1 MENNSPQASKQ
12 RYFSLTNLAVDN
24 STSIFIVTFM
34 ILIFG
39 IQSYNRMPKEQFP
52 EVVFP
57 QIYINTPYFGNSA
70 ADIENLV
77 TRPIEKEIQSIQ
89 GIKNVNSTSMQDYS
103 VIIAEFETDE
113 DIDNALR
120 KVKDA
125 VDKSKSELPTDLTQE
140 PYVTDINLSEIPIMT
155 VNVSGNYNND
165 ELRNYADYIKDHLE
179 DIDEVSKVDMK
190 GALEREVQVNADI
203 SRMQAVKVS
212 FGDIANA
219 VSAENLNMSGGELV
233 NNDFRRAIRVVGQ
246 FENVSEIENLIV
258 KSEFQNPIYLKDI
271 ATVKMA
277 YQDRTS
283 YARSDGLPVI
293 SLDVIKRKGQNLLD
307 ASDHVKEVID
317 KVTPDLPSD
326 LRISIF
332 NDQSIHTRDQ
342 VSNLENSIISGVI
355 LVVLVLLFF
364 LGLRNALFVG
374 MAIPWSML
382 MGIMWLYLSGT
393 TMNII
398 VLFSLIL
405 ALGML
410 VDNAIVVVENIYRY
424 MQNGY
429 KGIEAAKRGAGEVAM
444 PIISST
450 ATTLAAFIPLAFWPG
465 IVGNF
470 MQYLPLTLIIV
481 LTSSL
486 LVALVINPVFTATFM
501 KVDKRLEQKSARQR
515 KRRNVLLG
523 VLFMVM
529 VAIGMHL
536 AGIEWARNLLGI
548 AILVTLVNF
557 FFLRRAAFYFQNNL
571 LPILENSYDRFVR
584 FALRRKNPLWFFA
597 GTFGLLFFALALLAI
612 KSPAVIFFSKSDPL
626 YVNAFI
632 ELPIGTDIEATN
644 KLMHS
649 MEDRIKNAIEPYQQ
663 VVESVLVQ
671 IGENTSDPNSPPEP
685 GASPHKSRI
694 TVAFVPS
701 DKRNGVSTVE
711 IMEKIRESLQGYPG
725 VQIVVDQNANGP
737 PTGKPINLEL
747 RGEDINKLATLSEDV
762 INYFNSQ
769 NIPGIEELKADVGI
783 GKPELIVNIDRDAA
797 RRYDVSTYSIAD
809 AIRTSVFGKEISKYK
824 EGEDEYPIQL
834 RVDTTSRNSITDLMN
849 QVITF
854 RDMATGK
861 IAQVPIS
868 AVATNSYNSSYSS
881 IKRKNG
887 DRVITVY
894 SNVLDG
900 YNANSIVT
908 ELKKLMTNYDLPE
921 GFTYEFTGEQ
931 QQQTEDLDFLSTA
944 FAVAIFLIFI
954 IIVAQF
960 NSIVSPFIIMLT
972 VLFSTIGVFLGY
984 AFSGRD
990 FVIVFTGIGII
1001 SLAGVVVN
1009 NAIVLIDY
1017 TQLLL
1022 KQKREALGV
1031 DSDLAL
1037 PLNDVKEAIVMAG
1050 STRLRPVLL
1059 TAITTVLGL
1068 IPLAIG
1074 FNFDFFS
1081 LVQELDPHV
1090 FIGGDNA
1097 TFWGPMAWTVIYG
1110 LVFATFLTLVVVPVM
1125 FWLAHRAK
1133 LAGSR
1138 LFKSNEPSVG

>member
-34 ILIFG
+34 ILLFG

-57 QIYINTPYFGNSA
+57 QIYVNTPYFGNSA

-155 VNVSGNYNND
+155 VNVSGDYNND

-190 GALEREVQVNADI
+190 GALEREVQINADI
-203 SRMQAVKVS
+203 AKMQGVKVS

-307 ASDHVKEVID
+307 ASDHVKEVIE
-317 KVTPDLPSD
+317 KVQPDLPTD

-470 MQYLPLTLIIV
+470 MPC
-481 LTSSL
+481 
-486 LVALVINPVFTATFM
+486 
-501 KVDKRLEQKSARQR
+501 
-515 KRRNVLLG
+515 
-523 VLFMVM
+523 
-529 VAIGMHL
+529 
-536 AGIEWARNLLGI
+536 I
-548 AILVTLVNF
+548 A
-557 FFLRRAAFYFQNNL
+557 
-571 LPILENSYDRFVR
+571 
-584 FALRRKNPLWFFA
+584 
-597 GTFGLLFFALALLAI
+597 
-612 KSPAVIFFSKSDPL
+612 
-626 YVNAFI
+626 
-632 ELPIGTDIEATN
+632 
-644 KLMHS
+644 
-649 MEDRIKNAIEPYQQ
+649 
-663 VVESVLVQ
+663 
-671 IGENTSDPNSPPEP
+671 
-685 GASPHKSRI
+685 
-694 TVAFVPS
+694 
-701 DKRNGVSTVE
+701 
-711 IMEKIRESLQGYPG
+711 
-725 VQIVVDQNANGP
+725 
-737 PTGKPINLEL
+737 
-747 RGEDINKLATLSEDV
+747 
-762 INYFNSQ
+762 
-769 NIPGIEELKADVGI
+769 
-783 GKPELIVNIDRDAA
+783 
-797 RRYDVSTYSIAD
+797 
-809 AIRTSVFGKEISKYK
+809 
-824 EGEDEYPIQL
+824 
-834 RVDTTSRNSITDLMN
+834 
-849 QVITF
+849 
-854 RDMATGK
+854 
-861 IAQVPIS
+861 PIS
-868 AVATNSYNSSYSS
+868 
-881 IKRKNG
+881 
-887 DRVITVY
+887 
-894 SNVLDG
+894 
-900 YNANSIVT
+900 
-908 ELKKLMTNYDLPE
+908 
-921 GFTYEFTGEQ
+921 
-931 QQQTEDLDFLSTA
+931 
-944 FAVAIFLIFI
+944 
-954 IIVAQF
+954 
-960 NSIVSPFIIMLT
+960 
-972 VLFSTIGVFLGY
+972 
-984 AFSGRD
+984 
-990 FVIVFTGIGII
+990 
-1001 SLAGVVVN
+1001 
-1009 NAIVLIDY
+1009 
-1017 TQLLL
+1017 
-1022 KQKREALGV
+1022 
-1031 DSDLAL
+1031 
-1037 PLNDVKEAIVMAG
+1037 
-1050 STRLRPVLL
+1050 
-1059 TAITTVLGL
+1059 
-1068 IPLAIG
+1068 
-1074 FNFDFFS
+1074 
-1081 LVQELDPHV
+1081 
-1090 FIGGDNA
+1090 
-1097 TFWGPMAWTVIYG
+1097 
-1110 LVFATFLTLVVVPVM
+1110 
-1125 FWLAHRAK
+1125 
-1133 LAGSR
+1133 
-1138 LFKSNEPSVG
+1138 